1 MKNNKI
7 ELIYI
12 DKKNWKQ
19 ELHLFNIM
27 NQTNNITHEFI
38 MKRNVFNLYSEQD
51 DCTITTKSKLQEE
64 IKQLLSNSDVDNITI
79 VDFEMTLEEVFNNM
93 IDIAKEYG
101 INIKI
106 IEKSKYPIRS
116 NVTLTIDL
124 NEFDNKTKYNDI
136 KEILENDLENS
147 LNNARKSKSPRHS
160 SDLGIDIKYQTDFLK
175 ELFRNINNEY
185 DYENDID
192 IEDDIIFLDNE
203 LSDLSE
209 FTNLKDEISK
219 VSDIF
224 TSHGSEG
231 DMTIIS
237 YKDEINISKDLSSIS
252 INKTE
257 ARKLMKV
264 LEVMI
269 NE

>member
-1 MKNNKI
+1 MKKNII

-27 NQTNNITHEFI
+27 NQANNITHEFI
-38 MKRNVFNLYSEQD
+38 MKRNVFNLYAEQD
-51 DCTITTKSKLQEE
+51 DCTITTKSKLYED
-64 IKQLLSNSDVDNITI
+64 IKALLSSSDVDNITV
-79 VDFEMTLEEVFNNM
+79 VDFEMTLEDIFNDI
-93 IDIAKEYG
+93 IDLAKEHK
-101 INIKI
+101 ISIKI

-124 NEFDNKTKYNDI
+124 NEFDSKTKYDDI
-136 KEILENDLENS
+136 KEILENDLEDS
-147 LNNARKSKSPRHS
+147 LNNARKSKLPRHS

-175 ELFRNINNEY
+175 ELFSNINDEY
-185 DYENDID
+185 DYEDEID
-192 IEDDIIFLDNE
+192 IEDDIIFYRDE
-203 LSDLSE
+203 ISDLSE
-209 FTNLKDEISK
+209 FTDFKDEIDK

-224 TSHGSEG
+224 TTYGNDSE
-231 DMTIIS
+231 MTVIS
-237 YKDEINISKDLSSIS
+237 YKDEINISKDLNSIS
-252 INKTE
+252 ISKNE
-257 ARKLMKV
+257 AKKLIKV